1 MHIICQANTRIC
13 KEEKSVSS
21 QKFDLFSE
29 CLGPVT
35 VLTDN
40 NVVFQG
46 IVRRFGE
53 DSRKSGPQVVLVAPD
68 EFILMELSCEPAV
81 INDGELV
88 TIFPVLF
95 NEDDVIKINL
105 SKIVAVGPSNGCLD
119 GSGTG
124 GTGSKSKNSNS
135 KNSKG

>member
-1 MHIICQANTRIC
+1 M
-13 KEEKSVSS
+13 SS
-21 QKFDLFSE
+21 QKFDLFTE

-35 VLTDN
+35 ILTDE

-46 IVRRFGE
+46 VVRRHGD
-53 DSRKSGPQVVLVAPD
+53 DSRKSGPQVVVTVD
-68 EFILMELSCEPAV
+68 EFVFVELVCEPAV
-81 INDGELV
+81 INDGQLV

-95 NEDDVIKINL
+95 NEDDIVKINIG
-105 SKIVAVGPSNGCLD
+105 KIVAVGPSNGCLD

-124 GTGSKSKNSNS
+124 GTGSNSKNSKNSNS